1 MSSKIVGLNG
11 RAFAS
16 VLPTPPTPV
25 QVVTGLKAL
34 LTCRTIGLDA
44 YCLGMMVC
52 AQAQAAGL
60 REITCS
66 HDIARRIVVKAQG
79 QVFSGPVGRDRLQ
92 FTQAMQEL
100 HFLGG
105 VLSHYDPELLNEVDA
120 AERHFSLS
128 PEVGSDARWN
138 ADTAI
143 SFRLPAM
150 SHQDFSEKI
159 SESFNGKMVGMAG
172 SLTLDLLRDVAQRH

>member
-1 MSSKIVGLNG
+1 MAKILGLNG
-11 RAFAS
+11 RALAS
-16 VLPTPPTPV
+16 TLPEPPTPV
-25 QVVTGLKAL
+25 QVATGLKAL
-34 LTCRTIGLDA
+34 LTCRSIGLDA

-52 AQAQAAGL
+52 AQAQTAEV
-60 REITCS
+60 REVTCS

-79 QVFSGPVGRDRLQ
+79 QVFSGPVGQDRLC
-92 FTQAMQEL
+92 FVQAMQEL

-105 VLSHYDPELLNEVDA
+105 VLSHYDPELLNEFDA

-128 PEVGSDARWN
+128 PEVGSDAKWD
-138 ADTAI
+138 AQTPI

-150 SHQDFSEKI
+150 TQQDYNSKI
-159 SESFNGKMVGMAG
+159 GEAFTGKMSGVAG